1 MSIKSAF
8 NFIKTILFLI
18 LEFPFRPRWA
28 FYRTRGFIYGHF
40 LNRFHKKRV
49 GEYQSRLQSLED
61 ALAFCT
67 NHSKEEV
74 IEAGR
79 SEILEKM
86 QVKKNWVVALPGES
100 ESVKADGE
108 GPIEI
113 FYGPSPELMKSVH
126 IVCRLLRPE
135 IVIETGVAKGFT
147 SAGILDAL
155 EQNGTGDLYSV
166 ELPSLYFGY
175 AQQVGEKIPE
185 SLLKRWHLE
194 LGPSALVLPR
204 LLKQLG
210 SVDVFVY
217 DSAASYDNQIA
228 EFSIILAGMRPG
240 GVVISDLLMTDAF
253 VEVAETYNCKWTTT
267 EQTKGY
273 PVGLLTKLS

>member
-1 MSIKSAF
+1 MSVKPVL
-8 NFIKTILFLI
+8 NFAKTILFLI
-18 LEFPFRPRWA
+18 LEAPFRPRWA
-28 FYRTRGFIYGHF
+28 YYRMRGFVYNYY
-40 LNRFHKKRV
+40 LNRFHTKRV

-67 NHSKEEV
+67 DHSKDEV

-86 QVKKNWVVALPGES
+86 QVRNRWVVALPGES
-100 ESVKADGE
+100 EFEETDGE

-113 FYGPSPELMKSVH
+113 FYGPSPELMKAVH
-126 IVCRLLRPE
+126 IVCRLLQPK

-166 ELPSLYFGY
+166 ELPSLYIGY
-175 AQQVGEKIPE
+175 TRQVGEKISE
-185 SLLKRWHLE
+185 SLRKRWHLE
-194 LGPSALVLPR
+194 LGPSALALPR
-204 LLKQLG
+204 LLKKLG

-217 DSAASYDNQIA
+217 DSAASYDNQIT
-228 EFSIILAGMRPG
+228 EFSIILASMRPG
-240 GVVISDLLMTDAF
+240 AVVIADLMMTDAF
-253 VEVAETYNCKWTTT
+253 VEVAEAFNCKWTTT
-267 EQTKGY
+267 EQTKAY
-273 PVGLLTKLS
+273 PIGLLTKLS